1 MQWRIL
7 FMCKNTSCRVHVDEA
22 EVSVSDRRSCRVL
35 FACLSLKCTWS
46 LLKVKSELCW
56 RQLVPLATLALRG
69 VLFMLHIPTIVNNI
83 TFRNPERLSLNGCV
97 PYSPLLAWNNASQW
111 FSIVPNS
118 LLLHTFSGATIQP
131 NFCINSWGSG
141 SIIFKKK
148 KHNNILCCKVPVCC
162 AGQVE
167 VDYSIWCKCD
177 ESNLEVWAAE
187 KPGQQK
193 QFTTPLSHHHKDIT
207 ILGMLTHA
215 LESTH

>member
-148 KHNNILCCKVPVCC
+148 NTTIYCVARYLSAVRVKLRWITAFDANVMKATWKFGLQRNQDSRNNSQHL
-162 AGQVE
+162 
-167 VDYSIWCKCD
+167 
-177 ESNLEVWAAE
+177 
-187 KPGQQK
+187 
-193 QFTTPLSHHHKDIT
+193 
-207 ILGMLTHA
+207 
-215 LESTH
+215 